1 MRRTLPILLLAFLLL
16 PVPILRAG
24 GGPWNVL
31 LLVNDKSSASRQV
44 GEHYAKA
51 RGLDPKNV
59 LHLSFPPAAEM
70 PYWDYEKLIREP
82 VRAYLEESGLKNQI
96 DYIVATMGFPLR
108 LTHAPGG
115 QRYVSLTAALQAL
128 DIRPGVLPAGK
139 LGWPNP
145 YYGFHGAFSHRL
157 ALREEKVHIY
167 LSTMLAGYTVE
178 DAESLVDH
186 ALQAEGNPPPKGLF
200 LFQDARGNAKVRNP
214 QYDQAVSILAS
225 RGFQAKRVPAGTAA
239 LKKLPP
245 LICWFSGGSY
255 SGLTREAVRSVTFR
269 PGALVDMLE
278 SFGAVPEN
286 FDPKRKRKQVP
297 VAWMIEAGATAVHG
311 AVAEPYNAAFP
322 DCRAPIFYAEGFNVA
337 EAVFQCLPT
346 FFWQNTLFA
355 DPLCA
360 PYAAPPAFQAGLDKL
375 LPGPVGGKVQIPVK
389 GKKVGFFEL
398 YVDGILAARAPA
410 GEPLV
415 WDTLSLPD
423 GPVRIRVVALS
434 SDPTRTPSSV
444 EVGIPV
450 YNPSFRVLGVRLE
463 GGKKVAGP
471 LDSLEVRLSRP
482 PGWPVSP
489 QAVLVKGPGGK
500 PAPCDV
506 LQGRTPRILR
516 IVPIRPLAASS
527 LYTVELT
534 PKLKDASGKGLEAP
548 YKTEFRTTA
557 AALAVTGPER
567 VKAGERAVFTV
578 EARTAPGSEGARDEG
593 FFGALRVKTG
603 AKRADCPPLVNLE
616 KGTARLEVVFRKA
629 ETTTLRVEDPES
641 GLSAETSLEV
651 LPGPFSKVEVQAPK
665 EWPAGHALG
674 VTLLG
679 RDSFGN
685 LTPSPSPPLQVYM
698 EGGEFLMTELK
709 ESDQGRKEVFLSCPW
724 KGESVKV
731 VVRAGSK
738 EVGTAQV
745 KLLPGGIRRWLA
757 LGPFR
762 SRAGARPDLPPP
774 PKRVPEAGL
783 FQGGKIWIPR
793 AAKEEPWPLDW
804 LSSRSSCWVAAPL
817 AVEER
822 VLVRAVVG
830 LSGAAAEL
838 YLDGRKLAS
847 GTSDTGFVKDA
858 IRKKFVLP
866 AGVHW
871 LGLALTRAPDGRPRL
886 LARLEKAGG
895 GPPEGV
901 CVWPYDPD
909 KRPSKFFLSGRVKVA
924 WHGIPGIKVELEDS
938 KGRKRTAKTDREG
951 LFVFSRLAK
960 GTYTLRPLLKNRKWT
975 PPQWKV
981 RLRDA
986 HAWGRDFLLRD
997 KKPPR
1002 LEVLNP
1008 KPGPVHRVLHV
1019 RVKAS
1024 DDLGIHYV
1032 EWQIDGK
1039 PRGKKDYSPPYTTDI
1054 YLKKSDKGRHTFT
1067 VIARD
1072 FAGNETKKE
1081 VRILVR

>member
-1 MRRTLPILLLAFLLL
+1 MRRSLSIFLLGFLLL
-16 PVPILRAG
+16 PAPALRAG
-24 GGPWNVL
+24 GAPWNVL
-31 LLVNDKSSASRQV
+31 LLVNDRSTPSKQV

-70 PYWDYEKLIREP
+70 SYRDYEKWIREP
-82 VRAYLEESGLKNQI
+82 VRAYLEESGLKRQI

-115 QRYVSLTAALQAL
+115 QRFVSLTAALQAL

-145 YYGFHGAFSHRL
+145 YYGFNGAFSHRL

-178 DAESLVDH
+178 DADSLVDH

-200 LFQDARGNAKVRNP
+200 LFQDARGNARVRNP
-214 QYDQAVSILAS
+214 QYDKAVSILAS
-225 RGFQAKRVPAGTAA
+225 RGFQAKHVPAGAGA

-278 SFGAVPEN
+278 SFGAVPQN
-286 FDPKRKRKQVP
+286 FDPKGKRKQVP
-297 VAWMIEAGATAVHG
+297 VTWMIEAGATAVHG
-311 AVAEPYNAAFP
+311 AVAEPFNAAFP
-322 DCRAPIFYAEGFNVA
+322 DSRAPIFYARGFNVA

-389 GKKVGFFEL
+389 GKKVSFFEL

-423 GPVRIRVVALS
+423 GPVRLRVAALS
-434 SDPTRTPSSV
+434 SDPTRTVSSV
-444 EVGIPV
+444 EVEIPV

-482 PGWPVSP
+482 PGWPLSP
-489 QAVLVKGPGGK
+489 QAILVKGPDGK
-500 PAPCDV
+500 PAPCDI
-506 LQGRTPRILR
+506 LQGTSPRILR
-516 IVPIRPLAASS
+516 VVPIRPLAASS
-527 LYTVELT
+527 LYTVVLT
-534 PKLKDASGKGLEAP
+534 PKLRDASGKGLEAP
-548 YKTEFRTTA
+548 YTTEFRTTA
-557 AALAVTGPER
+557 AALAVTGPSKVE
-567 VKAGERAVFTV
+567 AGKKAVFTV
-578 EARTAPGSEGARDEG
+578 EARTAPGNEGARDQG
-593 FFGALRVKTG
+593 FFGAVRVKTG
-603 AKRADCPPLVNLE
+603 AKGADCPPLVHLE
-616 KGTARLEVVFRKA
+616 KGAARLEVVFRRA
-629 ETTTLRVEDPES
+629 ETTTLQVEDPES

-651 LPGPFSKVEVQAPK
+651 LPGPFSKVEVRAPK

-674 VTLLG
+674 VTLLAK
-679 RDSFGN
+679 DPFGN
-685 LTPSPSPPLQVYM
+685 LTPSPSPPLQVYL
-698 EGGEFLMTELK
+698 EGGEFLMTALQEP
-709 ESDQGRKEVFLSCPW
+709 DQGKKEVFLSCPW
-724 KGESVKV
+724 QGKDVKV
-731 VVRAGSK
+731 VVQAGSK

-757 LGPFR
+757 LGPFY
-762 SRAGARPDLPPP
+762 SRAGARPNLPPP
-774 PKRVPEAGL
+774 PKRVPEPGL
-783 FQGGKIWIPR
+783 VQGGKVWIPR
-793 AAKEEPWPLDW
+793 KAEEEPYPLKW
-804 LSSRSSCWVAAPL
+804 LSNRSSAWMAAPL
-817 AVEER
+817 NTANRTMVQ
-822 VLVRAVVG
+822 AVVG
-830 LSGAAAEL
+830 LSGVTAEL
-838 YLDGRKLAS
+838 YLDGRKLGSAS
-847 GTSDTGFVKDA
+847 SGAGFVKEA
-858 IRKKFVLP
+858 FRRRFLLP
-866 AGVHW
+866 PGVHW
-871 LGLALTRAPDGRPRL
+871 LGLAVHRAPDGAPRVQVN
-886 LARLEKAGG
+886 LEKPGG

-909 KRPSKFFLSGRVKVA
+909 KRPSRFFLSGRVKVA
-924 WHGIPGIKVELEDS
+924 WHGVPGVKVELADP
-938 KGRKRTAKTDREG
+938 KGRKRTARTDRDG

-960 GTYTLRPLLKNRKWT
+960 GLYTLRPILKNRKWT
-975 PPQWKV
+975 PPSWKV
-981 RLRDA
+981 FLRDA
-986 HAWGRDFLLRD
+986 HAWGRDFSLQD

-1002 LEVLNP
+1002 LEILSP
-1008 KPGPVHRVLHV
+1008 RPGPVHRVLHV

-1024 DDLGIHYV
+1024 DDLGIHYL

-1039 PRGKKDYSPPYTTDI
+1039 RRGDRDYSPPYNTDI
-1054 YLKKSDKGRHTFT
+1054 YLKKSDLGRHTFT
-1067 VIARD
+1067 AVARD

-1081 VRILVR
+1081 VKIKVR